1 MPMRNL
7 REGSFEALVP
17 GEGQGDRPEP
27 GNIGLGGRVGVLQ
40 PLVAAAPAHP
50 GQLGVAELEVE
61 AAVVVPEVLQLVQDG
76 EEQGAGGVGVLA
88 ERILLA
94 GEHAPRRVVAEHFD
108 EN

>member
-1 MPMRNL
+1 M
-7 REGSFEALVP
+7 
-17 GEGQGDRPEP
+17 
-27 GNIGLGGRVGVLQ
+27 
-40 PLVAAAPAHP
+40 APAHA
-50 GQLGVAELEVE
+50 GQLGIAELEVE

-76 EEQGAGGVGVLA
+76 EEQGVGGVGVLI